1 VGASLEKRAFRALQ
15 QKRGA
20 DPGTPARSHTQGP
33 LSDVRFVPAR
43 WLTVLLAIAR
53 LLFNGRKVSKL
64 GLAGLV
70 WSFTPRTLKIVAA
83 GVALAATIVL
93 LGAIAAI
100 ALLVLQVI

>member
-1 VGASLEKRAFRALQ
+1 VGASLEKRALRAPQ
-15 QKRGA
+15 RKRRA
-20 DPGTPARSHTQGP
+20 DPGTPARSQAPGA

-43 WLTVLLAIAR
+43 WLAVLLAIAR

-70 WSFTPRTLKIVAA
+70 WSYTPRTLRIVVA
-83 GVALAATIVL
+83 GLALAATIML

-100 ALLVLQVI
+100 TLLALQLI